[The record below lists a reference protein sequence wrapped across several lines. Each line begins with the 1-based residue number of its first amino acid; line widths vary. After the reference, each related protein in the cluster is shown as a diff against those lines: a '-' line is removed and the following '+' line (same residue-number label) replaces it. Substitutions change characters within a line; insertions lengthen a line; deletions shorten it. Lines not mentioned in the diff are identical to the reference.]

1 MKSHSQLVRNLRRF
15 FGAFRILFGAILLLV
30 SPLLIFSPDS
40 RLLLSTPTIY
50 LNAPSVSFKTTP
62 DGTKRVGI
70 LNDLR
75 GQIDIVGVSK
85 TDRSTLVL
93 IALTGFWLHG
103 GFGVLF
109 FHLLWRLCRNVENGQ
124 VFAEPNLTCVR
135 RMGVALIGYTLASF
149 IVGVWVNSF
158 WTVYARE
165 HIVIEGFTVIEPRLS
180 AIMSGID
187 LEGVSFDFGG
197 LTMGFVVLALAD
209 VFRHGLRLQEE
220 TTLTV

>member
-1 MKSHSQLVRNLRRF
+1 
-15 FGAFRILFGAILLLV
+15 
-30 SPLLIFSPDS
+30 
-40 RLLLSTPTIY
+40 
-50 LNAPSVSFKTTP
+50 
-62 DGTKRVGI
+62 
-70 LNDLR
+70 
-75 GQIDIVGVSK
+75 
-85 TDRSTLVL
+85 
-93 IALTGFWLHG
+93 
-103 GFGVLF
+103 
-109 FHLLWRLCRNVENGQ
+109 
-124 VFAEPNLTCVR
+124 
-135 RMGVALIGYTLASF
+135 MGVALIGYTLASF